1 MRIHPLLL
9 LALLAGCSNNSTTS
23 DSPDASNTK
32 PGNPVAA
39 AEQNTPQS
47 PVEFIAPPLTESEIT
62 AGWISLFDGA
72 SLFGWQVPPNTNWQV
87 SNGEITADS
96 GDKSLLLTPFS
107 LDDFEFR
114 CSFNLAAGG
123 NSGVFLR
130 TAENATDPSVD
141 TYELNICDSHTT
153 HRTGSLVGRLA
164 VPDVP
169 AVEGAWHDFLVR
181 CEGPRIQ
188 VWLDN
193 KPIVDFTDQS
203 PGLRTSGKLG
213 LQKNEGRIAFKNVCI
228 RPLRLQPL
236 FNGKDTSGWRT
247 VPGSKA
253 NFTVTDGLLNT
264 SGGPGFL
271 ETEQTFQNFALKTSV
286 RINDAAINGGIFF
299 RAEQG
304 TQEAPSNGYELQLN
318 NASKNNDPNQ
328 PADYGTGA
336 IFRRAPARRIIA
348 KDQEFF
354 TVLLIADGDNFSSWV
369 NGWQV
374 MNWNDQRPNDANPRK
389 GRKVEPGH
397 LSLQGHD
404 PATSIDFQSIEVHTL
419 PSKGINLDKQDA
431 GER

>member
-1 MRIHPLLL
+1 MPARIPTLLL
-9 LALLAGCSNNSTTS
+9 LALLAGCSNNSTPSAPTAAS
-23 DSPDASNTK
+23 STDSGGDNSPA
-32 PGNPVAA
+32 AA
-39 AEQNTPQS
+39 AEQDKSPR
-47 PVEFIAPPLTESEIT
+47 PVEFIPPPLTESEIS
-62 AGWISLFDGA
+62 AGWISLFDGV

-96 GDKSLLLTPFS
+96 GEKSLLLTPFN

-130 TAENATDPSVD
+130 TADNAADPSVD
-141 TYELNICDSHTT
+141 TYELNICDSHAT

-188 VWLDN
+188 VWLDST
-193 KPIVDFTDQS
+193 PIVDFTDQT
-203 PGLRTSGKLG
+203 PGLRTFGRLG

-228 RPLRLQPL
+228 RPLRLQTL
-236 FNGKDTSGWRT
+236 FNGNDTSGWRT

-253 NFTVTDGLLNT
+253 SFTVKEGLLNT

-271 ETEQTFQNFALKTSV
+271 ETEQTFQNFALKASV
-286 RINDAAINGGIFF
+286 RINGEKINGGIFF
-299 RAEQG
+299 RAEKG
-304 TQEAPSNGYELQLN
+304 TEETPSNGYELQLN
-318 NASKNNDPNQ
+318 NTAKNNDPNQ
-328 PADYGTGA
+328 PADFGTGA

-354 TVLLIADGDNFSSWV
+354 TVVLIADGDIFSSWV

-374 MNWNDQRPNDANPRK
+374 VNWQDQRPSDPNPRK
-389 GRKVEPGH
+389 GRRLEAGH

-404 PATSIDFQSIEVHTL
+404 PGTSVDFKSIEVHNL
-419 PSKGINLDKQDA
+419 PSK
-431 GER
+431 

>member
-1 MRIHPLLL
+1 MPARIPTLLL
-9 LALLAGCSNNSTTS
+9 LALLAGCSNNSTPSAPTAAS
-23 DSPDASNTK
+23 STDSGAGKSP
-32 PGNPVAA
+32 AA
-39 AEQNTPQS
+39 ATEQNRSPE
-47 PVEFIAPPLTESEIT
+47 PVEFVPPPLNESEIS
-62 AGWISLFDGA
+62 AGWISLFDGV

-96 GDKSLLLTPFS
+96 GEKSLLLTPFT

-130 TAENATDPSVD
+130 TADNAADPSVD
-141 TYELNICDSHTT
+141 TYELNICDSHAT

-188 VWLDN
+188 VWLDST
-193 KPIVDFTDQS
+193 PIVDFTDQT
-203 PGLRTSGKLG
+203 PGLRTFGRLG

-228 RPLRLQPL
+228 RPLRLQTL
-236 FNGKDTSGWRT
+236 FNGNDTSGWRT

-253 NFTVTDGLLNT
+253 SFTVKEGLLNT

-271 ETEQTFQNFALKTSV
+271 ETEQTFQNFALKASV
-286 RINDAAINGGIFF
+286 RINGEKINGGIFF
-299 RAEQG
+299 RAEKG
-304 TQEAPSNGYELQLN
+304 TEETPSNGYELQLN
-318 NASKNNDPNQ
+318 NTAKNNDPNQ
-328 PADYGTGA
+328 PADFGTGA

-354 TVLLIADGDNFSSWV
+354 TVVLIADGDIFSSWV

-374 MNWNDQRPNDANPRK
+374 VNWQDQRPSDPNPRK
-389 GRKVEPGH
+389 GRRLEAGH

-404 PATSIDFQSIEVHTL
+404 PGTSIDFKSIEVHKL
-419 PSKGINLDKQDA
+419 PSQ
-431 GER
+431 